1 MRTSELFYTLCF
13 VIFMT
18 ISGSISAQI
27 KSEKQARIQS
37 LLESKNFTFVAESP
51 NPMSGRNIR
60 LTSSNYQLRFYKHSL
75 ESFLPYF
82 GRAFRAQYGASQSP
96 LIFSSSDFTY
106 EAKTSRKG
114 SLILTIKINNPGDP
128 DVLILSVSP
137 LGYGTLQVI
146 SIDRQPITF
155 YGFIEPNTR
164 NAKKILQKL

>member
-1 MRTSELFYTLCF
+1 
-13 VIFMT
+13 MT

-27 KSEKQARIQS
+27 KSEKEARIQR
-37 LLESKNFTFVAESP
+37 LLESKNFTFVAESA
-51 NPMSGRNIR
+51 NPTSGGNIR
-60 LTSSNYQLRFYKHSL
+60 LTSSNYQLRFYKDSL

-82 GRAFRAQYGASQSP
+82 GTAFRARYGASQSP

-106 EAKTSRKG
+106 ESKTSRKG

-137 LGYGTLQVI
+137 LGYGTLLVN
-146 SIDRQPITF
+146 SIDRQSITF

-164 NAKKILQKL
+164 NFL